1 MTRPRSLWDRLL
13 RNPIT
18 GTVDCCARAAS
29 GHAAAAPATS
39 VMNSRRSFDNL
50 VGEDVQLRRDRHPE
64 RVGCLAIDDQLEQR
78 RLLNRP
84 VGGLAPLENFVDQAR
99 GAPVDLPPTVAL
111 SHQSTL
117 SRVFTLAAHR
127 SP

>member
-78 RLLNRP
+78 RLLNRQ
-84 VGGLAPLENFVDQAR
+84 VGGPGALENFVDVAC
-99 GAPVDLPPTVAL
+99 GAPVELRQTFPLT
-111 SHQSTL
+111 HQSRPL
-117 SRVFTLAAHR
+117 RAFTLAAH
-127 SP
+127 PGQ